1 MSGDLVLITGATG
14 HLGFRTLRFAL
25 EHGYNVRAVVRSEAK
40 ADKIKSN
47 AVLKAM
53 NKEAQL
59 SFVVI
64 PDFLPPGAFDEAVK
78 DVKYILHIA
87 SPMATKVPEGEVDLE
102 KFFVPAAVQGTI
114 GVLESAKKAGA
125 VKRVVVTSSVVSIM
139 PLSAIMAPSDDI
151 FSAESRLPDPQ
162 GPFDHVFVAYAA
174 SKTAAFNRAE
184 AWVKAESPHFDVIH
198 IHPSFIL
205 GRDDLA
211 ETTQDF
217 QTVVNRM
224 VVNQALNQVGPSYA
238 FMVNNFNYVDDTAR
252 IHVLALDPKVT
263 GNQSFL
269 VSNRGLD
276 GMTWDDTKTIID
288 KNYPAYTQDGTLPN
302 TGKMGT
308 VVGKLDVKK
317 TEDTF
322 GFKLASYET
331 CVLSVMDHYLELL
344 KKEKNA

>member
-25 EHGYNVRAVVRSEAK
+25 EHGYNVRAIVRSEAK
-40 ADKIKSN
+40 ADKIKN
-47 AVLKAM
+47 NTVLKAM

-59 SFVVI
+59 SFVVV
-64 PDFLPPGAFDEAVK
+64 PDFLKPGAFDEAVK

-87 SPMATKVPEGEVDLE
+87 SPMATKVPEGEEDLE
-102 KFFVPAAVQGTI
+102 KFFVPAAVQGTM
-114 GVLESAKKAGA
+114 GVLESAKKAGT
-125 VKRVVVTSSVVSIM
+125 VKRIIVTSSVVSIM
-139 PLSAIMAPSDDI
+139 PLSAIMAPSDDV

-162 GPFDHVFVAYAA
+162 GPFNHVFVAYAA
-174 SKTAAFNRAE
+174 SKTAAFNKAE
-184 AWVKAESPHFDVIH
+184 AWINSEKPDFDVIH

-224 VVNQALNQVGPSYA
+224 VVNQALNQVDPSYA
-238 FMVNNFNYVDDTAR
+238 SMVNNFNHVDDTAR
-252 IHVLALDPKVT
+252 IHVLALDPKLA

-269 VSNRGLD
+269 VSNRGQD
-276 GMTWDDTKTIID
+276 GMTWDDTKSIID
-288 KNYPAYTQDGTLPN
+288 KYYHGYIQDGTLPN

-322 GFKLASYET
+322 GFRLASYET
-331 CVLSVMDHYLELL
+331 CVVSVMDHYLELL
-344 KKEKNA
+344 KKEKNI